1 MRGVVRQK
9 KEPRYIMV
17 EVVEVKDDGDVVVQ
31 HKSTALNML
40 GNGGLQTVSR
50 ADIKEDKA
58 YRFFKKCVS
67 AIRHAHLEV
76 SLRLLRPLTPTPS
89 RDPKQTG
96 SI

>member
-1 MRGVVRQK
+1 MQIDNPRYRREDEEAQDSEPQGLGLSALPGVPGVRGVVRQK

-50 ADIKEDKA
+50 ADIKEK
-58 YRFFKKCVS
+58 R
-67 AIRHAHLEV
+67 
-76 SLRLLRPLTPTPS
+76 
-89 RDPKQTG
+89 
-96 SI
+96 